1 MKKIDKKNLMK
12 KNHKKNLMNIP
23 KVSTPQIE
31 EEKTKITLIKKVI
44 CT

>member
-1 MKKIDKKNLMK
+1 MHKIVILKIIH
-12 KNHKKNLMNIP
+12 HKKNLMNIP